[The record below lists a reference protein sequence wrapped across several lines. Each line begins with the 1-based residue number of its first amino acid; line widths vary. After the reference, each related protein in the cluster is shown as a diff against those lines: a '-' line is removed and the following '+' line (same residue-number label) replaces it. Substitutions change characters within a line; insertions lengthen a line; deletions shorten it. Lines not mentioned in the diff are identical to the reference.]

1 MDKNTRTPVQAP
13 HFYPEGA
20 KFDWFSEKMNECMPW
35 TGGYQTCIDSIGS
48 NSHTE
53 KSLLE
58 ETASWQW
65 ILNQPV
71 KHKYLPKELVPP
83 EIAHLMAG
91 YGFEEYQEEQL
102 PPQEKELQLGSDT

>member
-1 MDKNTRTPVQAP
+1 MKKSATRITT
-13 HFYPEGA
+13 
-20 KFDWFSEKMNECMPW
+20 FSSLFLTANSS
-35 TGGYQTCIDSIGS
+35 GIDSIGS

-83 EIAHLMAG
+83 EIAHTMAG
-91 YGFEEYQEEQL
+91 YGFEEY
-102 PPQEKELQLGSDT
+102 